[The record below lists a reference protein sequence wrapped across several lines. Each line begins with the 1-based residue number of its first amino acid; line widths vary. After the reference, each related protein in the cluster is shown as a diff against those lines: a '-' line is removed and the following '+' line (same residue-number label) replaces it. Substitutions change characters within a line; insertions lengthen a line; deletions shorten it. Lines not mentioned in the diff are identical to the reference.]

1 MNKSCK
7 VSVMRTLNLL
17 VYNVNCDI
25 VAILPLVFPPPWNGY
40 RNVVLKFKM
49 RIFYKLVI

>member
-25 VAILPLVFPPPWNGY
+25 VAILPLVFSPLGMDTGMW
-40 RNVVLKFKM
+40 F
-49 RIFYKLVI
+49 

>member
-25 VAILPLVFPPPWNGY
+25 VAILPLVFPLLGMHTGMW
-40 RNVVLKFKM
+40 F
-49 RIFYKLVI
+49 